1 MNNSD
6 WVQDKENRLSELET
20 IIPSNALGT
29 FTGTMKEYENAV
41 ANGKIVNGMLVI
53 ITKLK

>member
-20 IIPSNALGT
+20 IIPSSALGT
-29 FTGTMKEYENAV
+29 FTGTMEEYENAV
-41 ANGKIVNGMLVI
+41 ANGKIVTGMLVV